1 MRSTGVRRGTE
12 AFRALVADVPVVGRI
27 AAQIP
32 GEVVIVVGGR
42 AYRIR

>member
-12 AFRALVADVPVVGRI
+12 AFRALVADVPAVGRV
-27 AAQIP
+27 AEALS
-32 GEVVIVVGGR
+32 GEVVVVVGGR